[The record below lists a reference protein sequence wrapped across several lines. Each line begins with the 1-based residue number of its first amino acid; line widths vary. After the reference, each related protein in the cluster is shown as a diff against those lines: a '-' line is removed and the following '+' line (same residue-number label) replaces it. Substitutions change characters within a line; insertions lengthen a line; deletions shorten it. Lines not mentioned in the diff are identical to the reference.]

1 MKWQG
6 VIMGEYD
13 VNEIL
18 SKDGLKHIDLG
29 DGQSERFT
37 SLKELIEENSKH
49 KSWAKRIID
58 TSNSGYFQ
66 IATFVCQSE
75 KGSGCRRHYHPD
87 TDEWW
92 VVIKGEIEFEIGD
105 NEEKILGEPGD
116 VIFCKKGILH
126 KISIISDEP
135 CIRLSIAVD
144 NQETIHA

>member
-1 MKWQG
+1 MS
-6 VIMGEYD
+6 EYD

-18 SKDGLKHIDLG
+18 AKDGLEHVNLG
-29 DGQSERFT
+29 DGRSRTVTKLQD
-37 SLKELIEENSKH
+37 LIKENSKYG
-49 KSWAKRIID
+49 SWANRVID

-92 VVIKGEIEFEIGD
+92 VIIQGKIEFEIGE
-105 NEEKILGEPGD
+105 NKEKIIVEQGD
-116 VIFCKKGILH
+116 VIFCRKGIPH
-126 KISIISDEP
+126 KLSIISDEP

-144 NQETIHA
+144 KQETIHL